1 MPYKRRNKDARKW
14 KDYKDVR
21 KARKLTSA
29 GSTLDSNSK
38 EPSIARSQ
46 LASNQKRRT
55 VTAEIH
61 NIRKTQQQRHKQQ
74 QGHKQRNS
82 RDTSDI
88 KEPENSGTKENERN
102 IYIRRIDRNRAAP
115 STARLY
121 ATAGM
126 TATKG
131 TPAYETLVNST
142 CGVL

>member
-1 MPYKRRNKDARKW
+1 M
-14 KDYKDVR
+14 
-21 KARKLTSA
+21 TSA

-38 EPSIARSQ
+38 EFSIARSQ

-61 NIRKTQQQRHKQQ
+61 NIRDTQQ

-88 KEPENSGTKENERN
+88 REPENSGTTGR
-102 IYIRRIDRNRAAP
+102 IRRIDRTSAAA
-115 STARLY
+115 STSRLH
-121 ATAGM
+121 A

-131 TPAYETLVNST
+131 TPAKRTPANEKLVSST
-142 CGVL
+142 CGVYSSYNILPANQLVSILYGSTNI